1 MGKYF
6 YFDNSFERKDF
17 SNEVSGMTK
26 KAFPNLQKLSIIY
39 ACSRETMSFLST
51 DEEPDVKNPV
61 VEFKVTKVDVEA
73 GWEIMM
79 QSMLTYKSFK
89 VRFHLAV
96 SFKSY
101 CFDNL

>member
-1 MGKYF
+1 
-6 YFDNSFERKDF
+6 
-17 SNEVSGMTK
+17 MTK
-26 KAFPNLQKLSIIY
+26 KAFPNLQKPSIIY
-39 ACSRETMSFLST
+39 ACSHETMSFLST

-61 VEFKVTKVDVEA
+61 VEFKVTKVDMEA